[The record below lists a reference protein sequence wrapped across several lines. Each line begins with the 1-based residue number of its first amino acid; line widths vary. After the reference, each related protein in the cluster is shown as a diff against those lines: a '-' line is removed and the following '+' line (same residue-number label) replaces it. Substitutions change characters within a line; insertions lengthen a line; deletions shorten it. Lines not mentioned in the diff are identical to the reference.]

1 MVDNDDINQRRL
13 RRIACEHH
21 CTIPDVNVAL
31 DAHPIKTEREK
42 YLSRLL
48 ALELVELDELGEV
61 FREKAIRESDVAAG
75 SLLTKIHERRATLL
89 GLNAPSASAVTVIEH
104 ESAPKMNS
112 TERSSAA
119 IDRIR
124 SLPKASSDR
133 RGAGGFRARAWR
145 ARGRSGG
152 AFAPASRRE
161 LPH

>member
-48 ALELVELDELGEV
+48 ALELVEMDELGEV
-61 FREKAIRESDVAAG
+61 FREKAIKEQDVAAG
-75 SLLTKIHERRATLL
+75 ALLTKIHEPIATLL
-89 GLNAPSASAVTVIEH
+89 GLNAPASAVTVIEH
-104 ESAPKMNS
+104 ERAPTMNS
-112 TERSSAA
+112 TERIRAG

-124 SLPKASSDR
+124 GLPRPPPPDGEA
-133 RGAGGFRARAWR
+133 A
-145 ARGRSGG
+145 
-152 AFAPASRRE
+152 
-161 LPH
+161 